1 MLCGLLLKFLCDAKD
16 LRFENLIV
24 MTNKIIVFWGWF
36 HVRWVLVFWRGLM
49 ASMLRVEV
57 HIPANIFYLP
67 TQFHGSM
74 SQQTVTF
81 TQKCN
86 SV

>member
-36 HVRWVLVFWRGLM
+36 HVVR
-49 ASMLRVEV
+49 
-57 HIPANIFYLP
+57 
-67 TQFHGSM
+67 
-74 SQQTVTF
+74 
-81 TQKCN
+81 
-86 SV
+86 